1 MKKLKQLACGFLAA
15 ALLVCALPARA
26 QATGENYVEVAMTI
40 SPEYEAQGHG
50 AAGRTAAAKQAMS
63 AQFATLA
70 DAQAAFQKLYAPGE
84 DGSYNGTKEDGDLNN
99 YVNANPFYYRPSD
112 QPSDIDKR
120 PVQAV
125 EFIVHG
131 TVPAGSGRDIQL
143 GNGQAFVVNDVKLT
157 GAGGAGAVT
166 GGTGV
171 YAKVAGGYEGTFVE
185 SGTFTVRGVDF
196 QSGSPAGNTSISADG
211 TSYNTPGN
219 AKRAS
224 SVNVVVEDCTFDN
237 QFYFYTNDGHTKAQ
251 NLAIRGC
258 TFHGSAQPGKYA
270 IFIQPDQ
277 AQQGESS
284 SIVLENNIITN
295 YDRGINVQARHS
307 AVVEIR
313 KNTID
318 GITGADKEAV
328 QITTCKTANIE
339 GNTIRNVA
347 GNVLRVHSLAN
358 GVVQQVDVMEN
369 IIEKSAYLLWDQ
381 TAGAANVAFAEN
393 EIASDVDRAHGYD
406 KDSGKTVDSAS
417 SLTGD
422 VLDITVTW
430 HDGVQA
436 PRAETVKNGW
446 GKPVA
451 KPEAPMR
458 AGYTF
463 GGWYADEACTTP
475 FDFGAAQKSDVYVYA
490 KWTKVAEQPAAP
502 AGDAG
507 QKQNPKT
514 GV

>member
-1 MKKLKQLACGFLAA
+1 MKRLKQLACGFLAA

-50 AAGRTAAAKQAMS
+50 AAGRTAVAKQAMS

-84 DGSYNGTKEDGDLNN
+84 DGGYNGTTEDGNLSS
-99 YVNANPFYYRPSD
+99 YVNANPFYYRASD
-112 QPSDIDKR
+112 GPSDIDKR

-125 EFIVHG
+125 EFIVHR
-131 TVPAGSGRDIQL
+131 TVPAGSGQGIQL

-157 GAGGAGAVT
+157 GAGGTGAVT
-166 GGTGV
+166 GGAGV
-171 YAKVAGGYEGTFVE
+171 HAKVAGGYEDTFVE
-185 SGTFTVRGVDF
+185 SGTFTVRGIDF
-196 QSGSPAGNTSISADG
+196 QSGSPAGNTGVAADG
-211 TSYNTPGN
+211 SSYNTPGN
-219 AKRAS
+219 AKRAA
-224 SVNVVVEDCTFDN
+224 SVNIVVENCTFDN
-237 QFYFYTNDGHTKAQ
+237 QFYFYTNDGDTKAQ
-251 NLAIRGC
+251 NLTIRGC
-258 TFHGSAQPGKYA
+258 TFRGSAQTGKYA

-277 AQQGESS
+277 AQRGENS

-295 YDRGINVQARHS
+295 YDRGINVQARSS

-313 KNTID
+313 ENTID

-328 QITTCKTANIE
+328 QITTCKTADIA

-358 GVVQQVDVMEN
+358 GVVQQVDVTEN

-406 KDSGKTVDSAS
+406 RDTHQPVESAP
-417 SLTGD
+417 SLVGD
-422 VLDITVTW
+422 ALDITVIW

-451 KPEAPMR
+451 KPEAPAR

-463 GGWYADEACTTP
+463 GGWYADEACTAP
-475 FDFGAAQKSDVYVYA
+475 FDFDAAQKSDVSVYA
-490 KWTKVAEQPAAP
+490 KWTKAAEQPDTP

-507 QKQNPKT
+507 GKQNPKT